1 MADVEQREM
10 SLFECSEQLE
20 ASVERVKKFDYS
32 QFSDVTLIGSGKFTI
47 IFSATFEDKK
57 YALKS
62 LNNNLKID
70 VKPIRLIKRE
80 IEILYDIE
88 HENII
93 KFYGI
98 SKDSLSR
105 SFMLVFQLA
114 DGGTLREHLEKK
126 LHENIYKISWCELIQ
141 IANGIANGNEFSIS
155 ENEEHARNIVELM

>member
-10 SLFECSEQLE
+10 SL
-20 ASVERVKKFDYS
+20 SVERVKNFNYS
-32 QFSDVTLIGSGKFTI
+32 QFTDVTLIESGKFAI

-70 VKPIRLIKRE
+70 VKTIRRVKRE

-98 SKDSLSR
+98 SK
-105 SFMLVFQLA
+105 
-114 DGGTLREHLEKK
+114 G
-126 LHENIYKISWCELIQ
+126 IIKIRLISQ
-141 IANGIANGNEFSIS
+141 K
-155 ENEEHARNIVELM
+155 H